1 MSAIPKSHDL
11 RNRII
16 FTVLILAVYRLG
28 TFVPLPGI
36 DPEQL
41 QTMMDSNQKGL
52 LGMFNVFA
60 GGAVSRMAIFA
71 LGIMPYISSS
81 IIVQL
86 LTGVSD
92 YFKNLKN
99 QGEIGRKKITQI
111 TRYGT
116 VLLATIQGYGLSVG
130 LESSANLVINP
141 GIFFKISTVTIIVA
155 GTVFLMWLG
164 EQITQRGIGNGISL
178 IIFAGIVAE
187 IPRALATTFE
197 LGRTG
202 AISTV
207 MIIFIFV
214 LLIATIMFIV
224 FMERAL
230 RKILINYPKR
240 QMGNKM
246 YGGESSHLPLKIN
259 QAGVIPAIFASA
271 ILLLP
276 VTFSN
281 FDLSESDTFL
291 NISSYFSQGQPL
303 YMLLYASGIIFFTFF
318 YTSITFNPIETAD
331 NLRKYGGF
339 VPGIRP
345 GENTAEYIDKILTR
359 LTTIGALYLTLV
371 CLMPEFLIANY
382 PIPFYLGGA
391 SVLIVVVVAIDT
403 VTQIQTRMMSAQ
415 YEQLVKKTKFGR

>member
-1 MSAIPKSHDL
+1 MSEASQSHDL
-11 RNRII
+11 RNRIF
-16 FTVLILAVYRLG
+16 FTLFILSVYRFG
-28 TFVPLPGI
+28 TFVPIPGI

-41 QTMMDSNQKGL
+41 QNMMQSNQKGL

-60 GGAVSRMAIFA
+60 GGAVGRMAIFA

-92 YFKNLKN
+92 YFKNLKS
-99 QGEIGRKKITQI
+99 QGEIGRQKITQI

-116 VLLATIQGYGLSVG
+116 VLLATVQGYGLAVG

-141 GIFFKISTVTIIVA
+141 GMFFKITTVTTIVA
-155 GTVFLMWLG
+155 GTMFLMWLG

-178 IIFAGIVAE
+178 IIFSGIVAE
-187 IPRALATTFE
+187 IPRALVTTFE

-202 AISTV
+202 AISTA
-207 MIIFIFV
+207 MIIFIFI
-214 LLIATIMFIV
+214 LLIATIIFIV

-240 QMGNKM
+240 QMGNKV
-246 YGGESSHLPLKIN
+246 YGGDSSHLPLKIN
-259 QAGVIPAIFASA
+259 SAGVIPAIFASA
-271 ILLLP
+271 LLLLP

-281 FDLSESDTFL
+281 FNASQNETFQT
-291 NISSYFSQGQPL
+291 IVSFFSQGQPL
-303 YMLLYASGIIFFTFF
+303 YMILYASGIIFFTFF
-318 YTSITFNPIETAD
+318 YTSITFNPTETAE

-339 VPGIRP
+339 IPGIRP
-345 GENTAEYIDKILTR
+345 GESTALYIDNILTK

-403 VTQIQTRMMSAQ
+403 VTQIQTRLMSSQ
-415 YEQLVKKTKFGR
+415 YEQLIKKTKFGK